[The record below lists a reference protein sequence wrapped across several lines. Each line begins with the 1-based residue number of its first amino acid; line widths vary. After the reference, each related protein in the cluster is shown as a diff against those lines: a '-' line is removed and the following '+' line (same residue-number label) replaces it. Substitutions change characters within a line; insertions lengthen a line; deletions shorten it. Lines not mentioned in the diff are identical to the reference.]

1 MKAYYQLLADTVLTV
16 HALIVVF
23 IVMGLLF
30 ILVGGIRNWAWINNW
45 WFRILHLI
53 AIGIVVLQ
61 AWLGVLCP
69 LTTLEMWLRQQA
81 GGEAYETSFIQYWL
95 QRLLYYDLPFWVFA
109 VAYSLFGLAVL
120 FAWLKYPPR
129 KRFL

>member
-1 MKAYYQLLADTVLTV
+1 MTAYYQLLADTVLTV

-30 ILVGGIRNWAWINNW
+30 ILVGGIRYWAWITNW
-45 WFRILHLI
+45 WFRVLHLI

-69 LTTLEMWLRQQA
+69 LTTLEMWLRQAA

-109 VAYSLFGLAVL
+109 VAYTLFGLAVL

-129 KRFL
+129 KRSL